1 MMSLKRR
8 KFSKEFK
15 MQVLREVG
23 AGKTVTQAAREHQ
36 VHPTQI
42 NQWQRQRRQY
52 GDLDESAGLSHGQHP
67 GREFHEDVH
76 MQRSLLVGIHRR
88 GRRPEARGHF
98 IERVY
103 NEKRLHSAIGY
114 WPPAQFERR
123 LLGVDAA

>member
-52 GDLDESAGLSHGQHP
+52 GERAFAGNGRAYTDEARVAELERKIGQLTMENDLLKKVLSRLEELERAPSAG
-67 GREFHEDVH
+67 
-76 MQRSLLVGIHRR
+76 R
-88 GRRPEARGHF
+88 G
-98 IERVY
+98 
-103 NEKRLHSAIGY
+103 KR
-114 WPPAQFERR
+114 
-123 LLGVDAA
+123 